1 MLSIH
6 FTKHARKR
14 ILPVVLACVLGA
26 ISLLP
31 AEGTAP
37 VANATAIKQEQQ
49 PPTAVT
55 PQAAKATDAKT
66 INSPDSEPYYADI
79 LQTWKQ
85 QGAQDAANSVTIK
98 AAAPAARSEGPI
110 FSTGSLEGKTDVLLW
125 KAASTSWVEYQ
136 FNVSAKGLYEF
147 QASYRPLP
155 GNGVGNPIAW
165 DVTLDGKHPF
175 REASSITFYRE
186 WKDARPILKNDDGD
200 EVRPRSIEAPAW
212 RIQPFIDSEGA
223 YANPLK
229 WYLTEGVHTI
239 RLSGNEPVA
248 IEELR
253 IVPPEKLKPYAG
265 VAAAYP
271 QSKPVEA
278 QALTLQAEDM
288 ALKNDT
294 SIKLFSD
301 TDPRTVPVAK
311 GRITYNTV
319 GAKRWMYQN
328 QEITWNFEVPET
340 GKYKLALRS
349 LQNQISQKSSFRR
362 IRIDDKV
369 PFEEFLTYR
378 FPYNSGW
385 KGTVL
390 EQPDGKPYELF
401 LEKGKHTLSIA
412 VTGAPVKPVLIGI
425 DELSQ
430 RLRSIDQDLRA
441 LTGGLIDRNRTW
453 KVEQELPDLAGRL
466 DDTAKLMDS
475 LSGQLLQVN
484 GSKDSIIQG
493 FSTSAQDIREL
504 LKKLDD
510 VPYYADQITS
520 INEKIS
526 NFIEQL
532 LQQPLQLDEIY
543 IAPLEK
549 PFPEMEASWISQ
561 IAGSVTNFFYSFQ
574 SRDSL
579 SDLDERVLNVWVQ
592 RGRDYVDQLQQL
604 TDEVFTADT
613 GIKVKVNL
621 LPTPQ
626 LLVMS
631 NAAGIQPDVALG
643 LTQDLPVDYAIRG
656 SVTDL
661 SKFPDFAN
669 IYKQYSPGAWLPL
682 HYNKGYYAIP
692 ETQSFQVLF
701 YRKDI
706 LKQLGLEIPQTWDD
720 VYALLPVL
728 QQNSLNFY
736 MNPKDYTPFFY
747 QNHSEFYEPQ
757 GLRTA
762 LDTPQGFKSF
772 KQWTDLYNTYAVE
785 KEVPSFYQHF
795 RRGTM
800 PIGVSDYNMYV
811 QLTAAAP
818 ELNNRWG
825 IAEIPGVKQPDGTIE
840 RWAGGGQRTG
850 VIFEKSKKKDQA
862 WKFMQWWIS
871 PETQARYGNDIEA
884 VNGVAFRWNTSNVQ
898 AFTKLP
904 WKQEDA
910 NVILKQWSWYKDVP
924 NLPGGYFL
932 EREITNAW
940 LRAVVDGTNYRSSL
954 ETAVLDID
962 RELRR
967 KQQEFG
973 YVDQDGRVI
982 KTLDLPVIN
991 KPWEGVNAYVK

>member
-1 MLSIH
+1 MGS
-6 FTKHARKR
+6 
-14 ILPVVLACVLGA
+14 

-55 PQAAKATDAKT
+55 PQAAKAPDAKT
-66 INSPDSEPYYADI
+66 INSPDSEPYYADV

-85 QGAQDAANSVTIK
+85 QGAQDAAASVIIK
-98 AAAPAARSEGPI
+98 AATPAARSEGSI
-110 FSTGSLEGKTDVLLW
+110 FSTGSLEGKADVLQW
-125 KAASTSWVEYQ
+125 KPASTSWVEYQ

-147 QASYRPLP
+147 HASYRPLP

-175 REASSITFYRE
+175 REASSITFFRE

-319 GAKRWMYQN
+319 GGKRWMYQN

-362 IRIDDKV
+362 IKIDGKV

-453 KVEQELPDLAGRL
+453 KVDQDLPDLAGRL
-466 DDTAKLMDS
+466 DETAKLMDS
-475 LSGQLLQVN
+475 LSGQLLKVN

-661 SKFPDFAN
+661 SKLPDFGR
-669 IYKQYSPGAWLPL
+669 IYQQFSPGSWLPL

-757 GLRTA
+757 GLRMV

-884 VNGVAFRWNTSNVQ
+884 VNGVAFRWNTSNAQ

>member
-6 FTKHARKR
+6 LTKHARKR
-14 ILPVVLACVLGA
+14 ILPAVLACVLGS

-55 PQAAKATDAKT
+55 PQAAKAPDAKT
-66 INSPDSEPYYADI
+66 INSPDSEPYYADV

-85 QGAQDAANSVTIK
+85 QGAQDAAASVIIK
-98 AAAPAARSEGPI
+98 AATPAARSEGSI
-110 FSTGSLEGKTDVLLW
+110 FSTGSLEGKADVLQW
-125 KAASTSWVEYQ
+125 KPASTSWVEYQ

-147 QASYRPLP
+147 HASYRPLP

-175 REASSITFYRE
+175 REASSITFFRE

-319 GAKRWMYQN
+319 GGKRWMYQN

-362 IRIDDKV
+362 IKIDGKV

-453 KVEQELPDLAGRL
+453 KVDQDLPDLAGRL
-466 DDTAKLMDS
+466 DETAKLMDS
-475 LSGQLLQVN
+475 LSGQLLKVN

-661 SKFPDFAN
+661 SKLPDFGR
-669 IYKQYSPGAWLPL
+669 IYQQFSPGSWLPL

-757 GLRTA
+757 GLRMV

-884 VNGVAFRWNTSNVQ
+884 VNGVAFRWNTSNAQ